1 MFDVFLPVQG
11 FKVRSLHSANALPE
25 CDTRRKRALCRGG
38 GGAEIQPRA
47 SSPRRSCIRAA
58 ARSGHLPMKKNKPVL
73 KLGLPKGSLEQ
84 ATIEKMARAGFH
96 ISISARSYVP
106 YVDDEELEIR
116 LIRAQEI
123 SRYVEH
129 GYLDCGITGHD
140 WVVENG
146 SDVHEVGEFL
156 FSKATRQP
164 ARWVLAVPE
173 NSPVKSVKDLNGKRI
188 ATEVVNLTRKYLK
201 KHGVKAEVEFSWG
214 ATEVKAH
221 ELVDA
226 IVEITETGSS
236 LRANKLRI
244 VDTLLTSTPRLIVN
258 KDSWKEPWKRK
269 KIETMALLL
278 KGALEAEAKVGL
290 KMNIEQKNLKSLL
303 ETLPALRRP
312 TISNLS
318 QDGWVAVETIID
330 EHVVRELIPQLKAA
344 GAEGIIEYPLN
355 KVVY

>member
-1 MFDVFLPVQG
+1 M
-11 FKVRSLHSANALPE
+11 
-25 CDTRRKRALCRGG
+25 
-38 GGAEIQPRA
+38 A
-47 SSPRRSCIRAA
+47 SN
-58 ARSGHLPMKKNKPVL
+58 KK
-73 KLGLPKGSLEQ
+73 KLRFGLPKGSLQE
-84 ATIEKMARAGFH
+84 ATIEKMAKAGFNVQV
-96 ISISARSYVP
+96 SSRSYIP

-140 WVVENG
+140 WVQENG
-146 SDVHEVGEFL
+146 SKVHEVGEFL

-173 NSPVKSVKDLNGKRI
+173 HSSIKSVKDLAGKRI
-188 ATEVVNLTRKYLK
+188 ATEVVNLTRQYLRK
-201 KHGVKAEVEFSWG
+201 NKVKAEVEFSWG

-244 VDTLLTSTPRLIVN
+244 VDTLLTSTPRLIAN
-258 KDSWKEPWKRK
+258 HSSWKNAWKRR
-269 KIETMALLL
+269 KIETMSMLLQ
-278 KGALEAEAKVGL
+278 GALEAEAKVGL
-290 KMNIEQKNLKSLL
+290 KMNIARKNLDALLKSL
-303 ETLPALRRP
+303 PSLRNP
-312 TISNLS
+312 TISALS
-318 QDGWVAVETIID
+318 LEGWVAVETIID
-330 EHVVRELIPQLKAA
+330 EHVVRELIPALKAA

>member
-1 MFDVFLPVQG
+1 L
-11 FKVRSLHSANALPE
+11 R
-25 CDTRRKRALCRGG
+25 
-38 GGAEIQPRA
+38 
-47 SSPRRSCIRAA
+47 
-58 ARSGHLPMKKNKPVL
+58 
-73 KLGLPKGSLEQ
+73 LGLPTGSLQE
-84 ATIEKMARAGFH
+84 AAIEKMAKAGFNV
-96 ISISARSYVP
+96 SVSSRSYIP

-129 GYLDCGITGHD
+129 GFLDCGITGYD
-140 WVVENG
+140 WIQENG
-146 SDVHEVGEFL
+146 SKVYEVGEFL

-164 ARWVLAVPE
+164 ARWVLCVPE
-173 NSPVKSVKDLNGKRI
+173 DSPVKSVKDLEGKRI
-188 ATEVVNLTRKYLK
+188 ATEVVNLTKKYLR
-201 KHGVKAEVEFSWG
+201 KHKVKAEVEFSWG

-244 VDTLLTSTPRLIVN
+244 VDTLLTSTPRLIAN
-258 KDSWKEPWKRK
+258 HDAWLDHWKRQ
-269 KIETMALLL
+269 KIETLALLL

-290 KMNIEQKNLKSLL
+290 KMNIAQKNLAALL
-303 ETLPALRRP
+303 ERLPALRNP
-312 TISNLS
+312 TISQLS
-318 QDGWVAVETIID
+318 QAGWVAVETIID
-330 EHVVRELIPQLKAA
+330 ERIVREILPKLKAA

>member
-1 MFDVFLPVQG
+1 M
-11 FKVRSLHSANALPE
+11 N
-25 CDTRRKRALCRGG
+25 
-38 GGAEIQPRA
+38 
-47 SSPRRSCIRAA
+47 
-58 ARSGHLPMKKNKPVL
+58 KKQVL
-73 KLGLPKGSLEQ
+73 RFGLPKGSLQ
-84 ATIEKMARAGFH
+84 DATIEKMAKAGYN
-96 ISISARSYVP
+96 ISVSSRSYVP

-116 LIRAQEI
+116 MIRAQEI

-129 GYLDCGITGHD
+129 GYLDCGITGLD
-140 WVVENG
+140 WIQENG
-146 SDVHEVGEFL
+146 SKVHEVGEFL

-173 NSPVKSVKDLNGKRI
+173 QSPVHSVKDLQGKRI
-188 ATEVVNLTRKYLK
+188 ATEVVNLTRKYLR
-201 KHGVKAEVEFSWG
+201 KHKVKAEVEFSWG

-244 VDTLLTSTPRLIVN
+244 VDTLMFSTPRLIAN
-258 KDSWKEPWKRK
+258 HTSWKDAWKRK
-269 KIETMALLL
+269 KIETMAMLL
-278 KGALEAEAKVGL
+278 KGALDAEAKVGL
-290 KMNIEQKNLKSLL
+290 KMNIARANLEHLL
-303 ETLPALRRP
+303 ASLPALRNP

-318 QDGWVAVETIID
+318 QEGWVAVETIID
-330 EHVVRELIPQLKAA
+330 EHVVRELIPALKRA

>member
-1 MFDVFLPVQG
+1 MKQNDG
-11 FKVRSLHSANALPE
+11 STRSRN
-25 CDTRRKRALCRGG
+25 CR
-38 GGAEIQPRA
+38 IQ
-47 SSPRRSCIRAA
+47 S
-58 ARSGHLPMKKNKPVL
+58 MNDKKL
-73 KLGLPKGSLEQ
+73 KFGLPKGSLQE
-84 ATIEKMARAGFH
+84 ATIEKMAKAGFN
-96 ISISARSYVP
+96 IQVSSRSYVP
-106 YVDDEELEIR
+106 YVDDDQLEIR

-140 WVVENG
+140 WVQENN

-173 NSPVKSVKDLNGKRI
+173 NSPVKSVKDLAGKRI
-188 ATEVVNLTRKYLK
+188 ATEVVNLTKRYLK

-236 LRANKLRI
+236 LRANNLRI
-244 VDTLLTSTPRLIVN
+244 VDTILTSTPRMIVN
-258 KDSWKEPWKRK
+258 HAAWKDKWKRK
-269 KIETMALLL
+269 KIETIALLL
-278 KGALEAEAKVGL
+278 KGALDAEAKVGL

-312 TISNLS
+312 TISSLS

-330 EHVVRELIPQLKAA
+330 EHVVRELIPELKAA